1 MSSVERE
8 KRGKLGRLLA
18 VVFVI
23 ALILGPGPG
32 LRLINPD
39 INDPNAAFTLFGLP
53 KVYAWGLFWY
63 GVELVIIL
71 TAYFKVWRGDDG
83 DRATDEPKETSH
95 G

>member
-1 MSSVERE
+1 MPNPERE
-8 KRGKLGRLLA
+8 KRQKLGRILA
-18 VVFVI
+18 VAFVL

-39 INDPNAAFTLFGLP
+39 INDPNAAYTVFGLP

-63 GVELVIIL
+63 GVELAIIL
-71 TAYFKVWRGDDG
+71 TAYFKIWRS
-83 DRATDEPKETSH
+83 DEAEAPRSKEASH